1 MPTNFVFADP
11 DLTPASFSDFSKQ
24 EIEADSA
31 AKLLS
36 QLEPVPH
43 PRSTDP
49 MDLATIIGSDAT
61 QTIEK
66 AGQIVFHTLGDTGG
80 IHTPEFQFSVANA
93 LSNDTSSRAA
103 FWYHLGDVVYYFGQ
117 EQYYFEQ
124 FYDPYRDYNAPIF
137 AIPGNHDGALYKGE
151 KTKTLDAFIS
161 NFCTEQPTHSPDT
174 QGAYRT
180 TMTQPGV
187 FFTLNAPFVK
197 FIGLYSNTG
206 EGGTEGVIAGKKVG
220 NAQLVFL
227 KNISPWPRMNATRVS
242 GARWS
247 SRHTIRRSPAA
258 RSTFPARPC

>member
-31 AKLLS
+31 AKLLL

-49 MDLATIIGSDAT
+49 MDLATIIGSAAT
-61 QTIEK
+61 QAIEK
-66 AGQIVFHTLGDTGG
+66 AGQIVFHTVGDTGG
-80 IHTPEFQFSVANA
+80 IHTPEFQFSVADA

-137 AIPGNHDGALYKGE
+137 AIPGNHDGALYKV
-151 KTKTLDAFIS
+151 KRRKPLTPLSLTFARNSPPIVPIVKAPIA
-161 NFCTEQPTHSPDT
+161 QP
-174 QGAYRT
+174 
-180 TMTQPGV
+180 
-187 FFTLNAPFVK
+187 
-197 FIGLYSNTG
+197 
-206 EGGTEGVIAGKKVG
+206 
-220 NAQLVFL
+220 
-227 KNISPWPRMNATRVS
+227 
-242 GARWS
+242 
-247 SRHTIRRSPAA
+247 
-258 RSTFPARPC
+258 